1 MNFASGVMIDTGT
14 LVGTVLRPDSPPRQ
28 ALLAALSRATV
39 CVSPAT
45 LPEIDQGLIAS
56 DEDLRG
62 LNPWSG
68 TAIQTPA
75 QFLS

>member
-1 MNFASGVMIDTGT
+1 MQHYRERT
-14 LVGTVLRPDSPPRQ
+14 LLFPVSDRDEAAATPSCRDPGDNQFL
-28 ALLAALSRATV
+28 ALCSAQV
-39 CVSPAT
+39 
-45 LPEIDQGLIAS
+45 LIAS
-56 DEDLRG
+56 DEDLLV